1 MADIRLATQKDMFE
15 LLMLVKEFTN
25 DATEL
30 HRWNKDK
37 TEQLLSNLM
46 SNPEGVIFVS
56 EVGGEVVGFLAGAIQ
71 PSIISHTKIAIELAW
86 FVNKRARG
94 AAMAIKLVESFE
106 GWAEDNGAEWVTM
119 SDIPSISDLAPLYS
133 KLGYSLTEKA
143 YSKRV
148 I

>member
-1 MADIRLATQKDMFE
+1 MADIRLATPKDMFE

-56 EVGGEVVGFLAGAIQ
+56 ELDDEVVGFLAGVIQ
-71 PSIISHTKIAIELAW
+71 PSIISHMKIAIELAW
-86 FVNKRARG
+86 FVNKNARG
-94 AAMAIKLVESFE
+94 SARAIQLVSAFE
-106 GWAEDNGAEWVTM
+106 GWAKDNGAEWVTM
-119 SDIPSISDLAPLYS
+119 SDIPSISDLTPLYS

-143 YSKRV
+143 HSKR
-148 I
+148 II